1 MENRLA
7 KHKGPAEIQVLLT
20 KLCLEFRCFLRL
32 GLAPCVEKSLD
43 TEWFQTPSYGLTWRQ
58 GVRTQRLFRSPQR
71 ARAGTVPSGS
81 REGEPLGGGLGD
93 KDLSS
98 VS

>member
-7 KHKGPAEIQVLLT
+7 KHKGPAKIQVLLT
-20 KLCLEFRCFLRL
+20 KLCLEFRCFLRP

-43 TEWFQTPSYGLTWRQ
+43 TKWFQTPSYGLAWWQ
-58 GVRTQRLFRSPQR
+58 GVKSQRLFPSPQR
-71 ARAGTVPSGS
+71 ARAGTAPSGS
-81 REGEPLGGGLGD
+81 REGEPLGGGLGG
-93 KDLSS
+93 KVLSS